1 MATSATPNGAEPV
14 NTLSASGSYTGKVR
28 HIKIASGYG
37 TAIFYGDFVKLVAA
51 GTLEKAAVTTSVVAG
66 TVGIFVGCSYTD
78 PSTNQMTFNQQ
89 FPAST
94 AASDIMAY
102 VVDDPNVLFTIQAD
116 GAPTNVNDI
125 YGKNTLLVQTAP
137 DTSLKVSRVALD
149 ISELST
155 DAQNP
160 IREIDYLGGH
170 EGDEKGTS
178 FPVLVCK
185 FNYHQHSS
193 TTGSA

>member
-28 HIKIASGYG
+28 HIKIASGYS

-78 PSTNQMTFNQQ
+78 PSTSQMTFNQQ

-102 VVDDPNVLFTIQAD
+102 VVDDPKLVFKMQGDEAIAQTGLGNNISAVNTAGSTSIGRSKNALD
-116 GAPTNVNDI
+116 GGSIATT
-125 YGKNTLLVQTAP
+125 NTLPLRVLEFVEGPNSTVGDAFTDCLVTYLP
-137 DTSLKVSRVALD
+137 
-149 ISELST
+149 LSHAYET
-155 DAQNP
+155 K
-160 IREIDYLGGH
+160 LG
-170 EGDEKGTS
+170 
-178 FPVLVCK
+178 V
-185 FNYHQHSS
+185 
-193 TTGSA
+193 

>member
-78 PSTNQMTFNQQ
+78 PSTSQMTFNQQ

-102 VVDDPNVLFTIQAD
+102 VVDDPKLVFKMQGDEAIAQTGLGNNISAVNTAGSTSIGRSKNALD
-116 GAPTNVNDI
+116 GGSIATT
-125 YGKNTLLVQTAP
+125 NTLPL
-137 DTSLKVSRVALD
+137 RVL
-149 ISELST
+149 EFV
-155 DAQNP
+155 
-160 IREIDYLGGH
+160 
-170 EGDEKGTS
+170 EG
-178 FPVLVCK
+178 P
-185 FNYHQHSS
+185 SS
-193 TTGSA
+193 TVGDAFTDCLVTYLPLSHAYETKLGV

>member
-37 TAIFYGDFVKLVAA
+37 TAIFYGDFVKLVSS
-51 GTLEKAAVTTSVVAG
+51 GTVEKAEVTTSVVAG

-78 PSTNQMTFNQQ
+78 PSTSQLTFNQQ

-102 VVDDPNVLFTIQAD
+102 VVDDPKLVFKMQGDEAIAQTGLGNNISAVNTAGSTSIGRSKNALD
-116 GAPTNVNDI
+116 GGSIATT
-125 YGKNTLLVQTAP
+125 NTLPLRVLEFVEGPNSTVGDAFTDCLVT
-137 DTSLKVSRVALD
+137 
-149 ISELST
+149 
-155 DAQNP
+155 
-160 IREIDYLGGH
+160 YLG
-170 EGDEKGTS
+170 
-178 FPVLVCK
+178 
-185 FNYHQHSS
+185 
-193 TTGSA
+193 

>member
-14 NTLSASGSYTGKVR
+14 NTLSASGSYSGKVR
-28 HIKIASGYG
+28 HIKIASGYA

-78 PSTNQMTFNQQ
+78 PSTSQLTFNQQ

-102 VVDDPNVLFTIQAD
+102 VVDDPKLVFKMQGDEAIAQTGLGNNVSAVSTAGSTTIGRSKNALD
-116 GAPTNVNDI
+116 GGSVATT
-125 YGKNTLLVQTAP
+125 NTLPLRVLEFVEGPNSTVGDAFTDCLVTYLP
-137 DTSLKVSRVALD
+137 
-149 ISELST
+149 LSHAYET
-155 DAQNP
+155 K
-160 IREIDYLGGH
+160 LG
-170 EGDEKGTS
+170 
-178 FPVLVCK
+178 V
-185 FNYHQHSS
+185 
-193 TTGSA
+193 

>member
-1 MATSATPNGAEPV
+1 MATSATPNGAEPI

-51 GTLEKAAVTTSVVAG
+51 GTLEKAAVTTAVVAG

-78 PSTNQMTFNQQ
+78 PSTSQLTFNQQ

-102 VVDDPNVLFTIQAD
+102 VVDDPKLVFKMQAD
-116 GAPTNVNDI
+116 EAIAQTGLGNNVSAVSTAGSTTI
-125 YGKNTLLVQTAP
+125 GRSKN
-137 DTSLKVSRVALD
+137 ALD
-149 ISELST
+149 GGSVATTNSLPLRILEFVEGPNSTVGDAFTDCLVTYLPLSHAYET
-155 DAQNP
+155 K
-160 IREIDYLGGH
+160 LG
-170 EGDEKGTS
+170 
-178 FPVLVCK
+178 V
-185 FNYHQHSS
+185 
-193 TTGSA
+193 

>member
-28 HIKIASGYG
+28 HMKIASAYG

-51 GTLEKAAVTTSVVAG
+51 GTVEKAAVTTSVVAG

-78 PSTNQMTFNQQ
+78 PSTSQLTFNQQ

-102 VVDDPNVLFTIQAD
+102 VVDDPKLVFKMQGDEAIAQTGLGNNISAVNTAGSTSIGRSKNALD
-116 GAPTNVNDI
+116 GGSIATT
-125 YGKNTLLVQTAP
+125 NTLPL
-137 DTSLKVSRVALD
+137 RVV
-149 ISELST
+149 EFV
-155 DAQNP
+155 
-160 IREIDYLGGH
+160 
-170 EGDEKGTS
+170 EG
-178 FPVLVCK
+178 P
-185 FNYHQHSS
+185 SS
-193 TTGSA
+193 TVGDAFTDCLVTYLPLSHAYDTKLGV

>member
-14 NTLSASGSYTGKVR
+14 NTLSASGSYSGKVR
-28 HIKIASGYG
+28 HIKIASGYA

-78 PSTNQMTFNQQ
+78 PSTSQLTFNQQ

-102 VVDDPNVLFTIQAD
+102 VVDDPKLVFKMQGDEAIAQTGLGNNISAVSTAGSTSIGRSKNALD
-116 GAPTNVNDI
+116 GGSIATT
-125 YGKNTLLVQTAP
+125 NTLPLRVLEFVEGPNSTVGDAFTDCLVTYLP
-137 DTSLKVSRVALD
+137 
-149 ISELST
+149 LSHAYET
-155 DAQNP
+155 K
-160 IREIDYLGGH
+160 LG
-170 EGDEKGTS
+170 
-178 FPVLVCK
+178 V
-185 FNYHQHSS
+185 
-193 TTGSA
+193 

>member
-28 HIKIASGYG
+28 HMKIASAYG

-51 GTLEKAAVTTSVVAG
+51 GTVEKAAVTTSVVAG

-78 PSTNQMTFNQQ
+78 PSTSQLTFNQQ

-102 VVDDPNVLFTIQAD
+102 VVDDPKLVFKMQGDEAIAQTGLGNNVSAVNTAGSTAIGRSKNALD
-116 GAPTNVNDI
+116 GGSIATT
-125 YGKNTLLVQTAP
+125 NTLPL
-137 DTSLKVSRVALD
+137 RVV
-149 ISELST
+149 EFV
-155 DAQNP
+155 
-160 IREIDYLGGH
+160 
-170 EGDEKGTS
+170 EG
-178 FPVLVCK
+178 P
-185 FNYHQHSS
+185 SS
-193 TTGSA
+193 TVGDAFTDCLVTYLPLSHAYETKLGV

>member
-78 PSTNQMTFNQQ
+78 PSTSQMTFNQQ

-102 VVDDPNVLFTIQAD
+102 VVDDPKLVFKMQGDEAIAQTGLGNNISAVSTAGSTSIGRSKNALD
-116 GAPTNVNDI
+116 GGSIATT
-125 YGKNTLLVQTAP
+125 NTLPLRVLEFVEGPNSTVGDAFTDCLVTYLP
-137 DTSLKVSRVALD
+137 
-149 ISELST
+149 LSHAYET
-155 DAQNP
+155 K
-160 IREIDYLGGH
+160 LG
-170 EGDEKGTS
+170 
-178 FPVLVCK
+178 V
-185 FNYHQHSS
+185 
-193 TTGSA
+193 

>member
-1 MATSATPNGAEPV
+1 MATSAAPNGAEPV

-78 PSTNQMTFNQQ
+78 PSTSQMTFNQQ

-102 VVDDPNVLFTIQAD
+102 VVDDPKLVFKMQAD
-116 GAPTNVNDI
+116 EAIAQTGLGNNVSAVSTAGSTSIGRSKNALDGGSI
-125 YGKNTLLVQTAP
+125 ATTNTLPLRVLEFVEGPNSTVGDAFTDCLVTYLP
-137 DTSLKVSRVALD
+137 
-149 ISELST
+149 LSHAYET
-155 DAQNP
+155 K
-160 IREIDYLGGH
+160 LG
-170 EGDEKGTS
+170 
-178 FPVLVCK
+178 V
-185 FNYHQHSS
+185 
-193 TTGSA
+193 